1 MFSSIKTRV
10 IAAFLTVALIVSAAL
25 CGVGYFYIYSNQ
37 KQIIDNDGI
46 AAADSCADV
55 FELIHYE
62 EGMIDPST
70 EDYQN
75 YRKILRDLCRNSD
88 MDYLYAY
95 KCDVEAGTIT
105 YLMCVADDDEMDK
118 VVAEERGFGTV
129 VYTDFS
135 KQELR
140 ALNGE
145 HVAEPLEL
153 NNSYGHTLAWFSR
166 VDGWDGN
173 VLAGADYLVSEQWK
187 RIMTNVALFIVSFLV
202 VLLILLLVQ
211 LHILRRYVFDP
222 VKSISGRMKGFSTEH
237 AGEFEPLGIESSD
250 EIGDIASSF
259 EVMADDISSYL
270 KDIERMTT
278 ERVQTDVEL
287 DVARRIQLGMV
298 PERSDVEV
306 DACSVAASSRPA
318 RTVGGDFYDIIERDD
333 GSIAIVV
340 GDVSGKGV
348 ASALFMAMAKAMIA
362 EALASGSDPA
372 DALNSVNKDL
382 YASNPEGMFSTV
394 FACVLYPTT
403 GEVHY
408 ANAGHMPP
416 LIVGPDVSY
425 LDVDPGDVIG
435 LFDDVDLSDGSIILA
450 DGQGLVVYTDGVT
463 EAINANRAFYGQQAF
478 LEHMSAGAPY
488 GEAREAVNAV
498 VEGVDAFVG
507 TCEQSDDL
515 TVAVIVRSLSTASP
529 DDVLHEGAKGQI
541 GDGHGGGSANA
552 CKQEVPCDISSFS
565 KIREAILATP
575 FVDAL
580 KRKMCLACEEAF
592 ANIVSYSGAD
602 WVRFEVVGEG
612 DSLRVTLEDNG
623 MRFDPISKKKVEKD
637 FEELDSGGM
646 GISLILEL
654 ASDVTYRYSGDT
666 NVLTIRM

>member
-1 MFSSIKTRV
+1 VFSSIKTRV
-10 IAAFLTVALIVSAAL
+10 IVAFLAVALIVSAAL

-37 KQIIDNDGI
+37 KQIIDNEGI

-62 EGMIDPST
+62 EGAIDPT
-70 EDYQN
+70 VEDYQN

-105 YLMCVADDDEMDK
+105 YLMCVADDDEMDEI
-118 VVAEERGFGTV
+118 VAEERGFGTV
-129 VYTDFS
+129 VHTDFS
-135 KQELR
+135 KQELC

-145 HVAEPLEL
+145 RVSEPLEL

-166 VDGWDGN
+166 VDGWDGT
-173 VLAGADYLVSEQWK
+173 VLAGADYLVSDQWK

-211 LHILRRYVFDP
+211 LNILRRYVFDP
-222 VKSISGRMKGFSTEH
+222 IKSISGRMKSFSTERV
-237 AGEFEPLGIESSD
+237 GEFEPLGIESSD

-259 EVMADDISSYL
+259 AVMADDIASYM
-270 KDIERMTT
+270 KDIEFMTT

-298 PERSDVEV
+298 PERG
-306 DACSVAASSRPA
+306 DAAIEGYSVAAFSRPA

-362 EALASGSDPA
+362 EALASGSNPA

-394 FACVLYPTT
+394 FACVLYPKT
-403 GEVHY
+403 GEVRF

-416 LIVGPDVSY
+416 LLIGSDVSY
-425 LDVDPGDVIG
+425 LGVDPGDVIG
-435 LFDDVDLSDGSIILA
+435 LFDDVDLFDESIFLA
-450 DGQGLVVYTDGVT
+450 DGEGLVVYTDGVT
-463 EAINANRAFYGQQAF
+463 EAIGADHAFFGQQGF
-478 LEHMSAGAPY
+478 LEHMRTSAPY
-488 GEAREAVNAV
+488 SAAREAVNAV

-515 TVAVIVRSLSTASP
+515 TVAVIVRSLSAVPS
-529 DDVLHEGAKGQI
+529 DDVFDEDGEDLILDRYDGA
-541 GDGHGGGSANA
+541 SVST
-552 CKQEVPCDISSFS
+552 CMQEVPCDISSFS
-565 KIREAILATP
+565 KIREAILAAH

-592 ANIVSYSGAD
+592 VNIVSYSGAD
-602 WVRFEVVGEG
+602 WVRFEVVDEG
-612 DSLRVTLEDNG
+612 DSLSVTLEDNG
-623 MRFDPISKKKVEKD
+623 NPFDPISEQKIKKD

-654 ASDVTYRYSGDT
+654 ASDVTYRYSDGV
-666 NVLTIRM
+666 NILTIRM